1 MSANGFGNL
10 PSRAILRRFE
20 TDIEVFF
27 ATSEALRTFI
37 IRLHNSRLPSDYTV
51 LSPSNGTATNF
62 NWLWKFIG
70 GNTEINARA

>member
-10 PSRAILRRFE
+10 PSLAILRRFE

-51 LSPSNGTATNF
+51 LSPSNGTAANF
-62 NWLWKFIG
+62 DWLRELVRRHSKV
-70 GNTEINARA
+70 NA